1 MPPDATLKPAPN
13 PGQAL
18 MNTSPVLG
26 TFAFAAAATA
36 VALGWRSLAP
46 GPTVSSTRGEVP
58 GLSTSPPRT
67 PFPRSSRS
75 EPSSRPSA
83 RRCLYQVPIR
93 QADALRARLPAGSP
107 GGDAERTSITGLVQ
121 EFEERI
127 REFQGTGEEPLLVR
141 GLLLLL
147 ASDGAYERW
156 LEVYLDFLYRR
167 PTEELVGR
175 LAREALTAGR
185 ATGRLAEVA
194 PACATSWTFRWNSR
208 ANAKL
213 QGGARQRHPGGSPTG
228 KRSG

>member
-1 MPPDATLKPAPN
+1 
-13 PGQAL
+13 

-26 TFAFAAAATA
+26 TFAFAAAVTA

-58 GLSTSPPRT
+58 RLEYFASANSFSEVEQVRT
-67 PFPRSSRS
+67 QLQAL
-75 EPSSRPSA
+75 A
-83 RRCLYQVPIR
+83 RRCLYQVQIR

-107 GGDAERTSITGLVQ
+107 GGDTERTSITGLVQ

-185 ATGRLAEVA
+185 ATGRLAEVSA
-194 PACATSWTFRWNSR
+194 G
-208 ANAKL
+208 L
-213 QGGARQRHPGGSPTG
+213 RHVVDIPVEFPG
-228 KRSG
+228 KREVRAALASAILAATPLRCEPTRNPGRPG